1 MHSTNNKDLTIA
13 ICAGEASG
21 DLLGAHLIEALRK
34 RYPRS
39 RFYGIG
45 GPRMQAAGLYSLHE
59 QDPLSVRGYF
69 EIVGNLYQ
77 IWKIRHDLIKN
88 LKKICPHVF
97 IGIDSPDFNLPV
109 AAKLKAVGIP
119 TIHYVSPSVWAWK
132 AKRINKIVKQVDR
145 ILCLFPMEPPLYEA
159 AGGKAEFVGHPLAQ
173 MLPMENSK
181 VLTRERLKLD
191 VTAPVFAIMP
201 GSRVSEIQY
210 MSPVFLRAAALIYRE
225 LPQSVFLLPYPSAPV
240 REALNKFLEQDEFRH
255 LPIRMQAAKTELAC
269 TAADVVLVASGTAT
283 LEVALCK
290 RPMVI
295 SYKISPLTYML
306 VRHKITIPHVGL
318 PNILLGREVVPELI
332 QKEATPE
339 KLAAAV
345 LDWYYH
351 PVRAAE
357 LEQVFAK
364 LHRALQ
370 RNTDELTAY
379 AVLSEAGVA
388 LPPPV
393 VEPAEPLIPEP
404 EPVAPVAEAAPQ
416 SAAVEATPAAAEPV
430 ASAPTT
436 PAPTEEAAPV
446 TAAPVAPAVSA
457 AVETA
462 PVQTAEATPAAPKKS
477 LLARLFGSRSH
488 DDETVAG
495 AEPEVIFASDS
506 TAAETPSAE
515 AAPAQT
521 AEPVRR
527 VLESEDVQGTP
538 DNQIVLPQSNILGG
552 RKTNNIFTKYQQQ
565 AQSAEAATVEEE
577 SHSAAAVTETVQEE
591 APVASPEAAANIPEA
606 VPETTPAAPAHNIGL
621 LHHLSRISMSAYVPN
636 GISDQLARQQA
647 EEEARAAE
655 EARRAE
661 EEAHALAEAQARAE
675 AEAAAAAA
683 EAQAR
688 AEAEA
693 AAEHKKHSVSE
704 YSSNPK
710 RYLGTGGKKGGM
722 FY

>member
-132 AKRINKIVKQVDR
+132 AKRIHKIVKQVDR

-210 MSPVFLRAAALIYRE
+210 MAPVFLRAAALIYRE

-393 VEPAEPLIPEP
+393 VEPAEPLVLEP
-404 EPVAPVAEAAPQ
+404 EPAAPVAEATPQ
-416 SAAVEATPAAAEPV
+416 SATVAQPTAAQPA
-430 ASAPTT
+430 ASAPVVA
-436 PAPTEEAAPV
+436 PAQTE
-446 TAAPVAPAVSA
+446 AAPVAPTPAVSA
-457 AVETA
+457 AAETT
-462 PVQTAEATPAAPKKS
+462 PVQTTEDTPAAPKKS

-488 DDETVAG
+488 DDDETVAH
-495 AEPEVIFASDS
+495 AEPE
-506 TAAETPSAE
+506 AAAVTENPSAE

-565 AQSAEAATVEEE
+565 AQSAETATVEEE
-577 SHSAAAVTETVQEE
+577 SHSTAAVTETVQEE
-591 APVASPEAAANIPEA
+591 APVASPEAAADIPEA
-606 VPETTPAAPAHNIGL
+606 VPETPTAPAHNIGL

-647 EEEARAAE
+647 EEARAAE
-655 EARRAE
+655 AARRAE
-661 EEAHALAEAQARAE
+661 EEARALAEAQARAE
-675 AEAAAAAA
+675 AEAAAAAEA

-688 AEAEA
+688 AAAEAAA

>member
-45 GPRMQAAGLYSLHE
+45 GPRMQAAGLYSLYE

-77 IWKIRHDLIKN
+77 IWKIRRDLIKN
-88 LKKICPHVF
+88 LKQICPHVF

-132 AKRINKIVKQVDR
+132 PKRIHKIVKQVDR
-145 ILCLFPMEPPLYEA
+145 ILCLFPMEPPLYEE
-159 AGGKAEFVGHPLAQ
+159 AGGRAEFVGHPLAQ

-210 MSPVFLRAAALIYRE
+210 MAPVFLRAAALIYRE

-370 RNTDELTAY
+370 RNTDELAAY
-379 AVLSEAGVA
+379 AVLSEAGIA

-404 EPVAPVAEAAPQ
+404 EPAAPVAEAAPQ

-430 ASAPTT
+430 ASSPTT
-436 PAPTEEAAPV
+436 PAPVTPAPV
-446 TAAPVAPAVSA
+446 SPAVSA
-457 AVETA
+457 AAETA
-462 PVQTAEATPAAPKKS
+462 PAQTAEATPAAPKKS

-488 DDETVAG
+488 DDDDTSTST
-495 AEPEVIFASDS
+495 EPEVIFASDS
-506 TAAETPSAE
+506 TAAENPSAE

-521 AEPVRR
+521 AESVRR

-565 AQSAEAATVEEE
+565 AAEAAPVEAE
-577 SHSAAAVTETVQEE
+577 SHSAAAVAETVQEE
-591 APVASPEAAANIPEA
+591 APVASPEEADTAPE
-606 VPETTPAAPAHNIGL
+606 TPAAPTHNIGL

-661 EEAHALAEAQARAE
+661 EEARALAEAQARAEAE

-710 RYLGTGGKKGGM
+710 RYFGTGGKKGGM

>member
-210 MSPVFLRAAALIYRE
+210 MAPVFLRAAALIYRE

-393 VEPAEPLIPEP
+393 VEPAEPLVLEP
-404 EPVAPVAEAAPQ
+404 EPAAPVAEAAPQ
-416 SAAVEATPAAAEPV
+416 SAPATQPTAAQPA

-436 PAPTEEAAPV
+436 PAPTEAAPV
-446 TAAPVAPAVSA
+446 TPAPVSPAVSA
-457 AVETA
+457 AAETT
-462 PVQTAEATPAAPKKS
+462 PVQTTEDTPAAPKKS

-488 DDETVAG
+488 DDETVAS

-506 TAAETPSAE
+506 TAAENPSAE

-552 RKTNNIFTKYQQQ
+552 RKTHNIFTKYQQQ
-565 AQSAEAATVEEE
+565 VQSAETATVEAE
-577 SHSAAAVTETVQEE
+577 SHSTAAIAATVQEE
-591 APVASPEAAANIPEA
+591 APVASPEAADTAPE
-606 VPETTPAAPAHNIGL
+606 TPAAPAHNIGL

-661 EEAHALAEAQARAE
+661 EEARALAEAQARAE